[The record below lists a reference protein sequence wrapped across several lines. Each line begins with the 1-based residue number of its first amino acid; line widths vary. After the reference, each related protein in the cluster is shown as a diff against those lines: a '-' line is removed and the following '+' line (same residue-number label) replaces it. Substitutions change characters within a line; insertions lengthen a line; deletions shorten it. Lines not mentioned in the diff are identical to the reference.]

1 MAQSPKTGLIILII
15 FCVIFAALAGGLLF
29 LQMKEKAKNV
39 ELCSQISQLQT
50 AKNDLQK
57 ERDEIKAQIASVQSD
72 LDSLKQEAEQLE
84 VQVGSE
90 KSKRQAAESNLKNK
104 DSEIATLKT
113 KMSDHESS
121 LSGLKSKY
129 SGLESENEELL
140 NKLNQIRLAKK
151 ALEAKISSGNVI
163 SSDSEDEVELGTVIV
178 KADEMISDG
187 RVLVVNKEFNFIVID
202 LGEQNGV
209 GVGAQFGVYRDG
221 ELLAKVEVEQV
232 YKDMSSAKILPEDLS
247 GEIQEDDEVKKL

>member
-1 MAQSPKTGLIILII
+1 MAQSSKTGLIILII

-29 LQMKEKAKNV
+29 LQMQEKAKNS
-39 ELCSQISQLQT
+39 ELSSQILQLQT
-50 AKNDLQK
+50 AKNNLQK
-57 ERDEIKAQIASVQSD
+57 ERDEIKNQIAGVQSE
-72 LDSLKQEAEQLE
+72 LDSLKQEARQLE
-84 VQVGSE
+84 DEIGSE
-90 KSKRQAAESNLKNK
+90 KSKRQAVEAKLKSK
-104 DSEIATLKT
+104 DSEITNLQSKINDYET
-113 KMSDHESS
+113 N
-121 LSGLKSKY
+121 LSGLKNKY
-129 SGLESENEELL
+129 SGLEAENEELL

-163 SSDSEDEVELGTVIV
+163 SSDDEEEVELGTVIV

-209 GVGAQFGVYRDG
+209 GVGTQFGVYRDG

-232 YKDMSSAKILPEDLS
+232 YKDMSSAKILAEDLN

>member
-1 MAQSPKTGLIILII
+1 MAQNSKTGLIILII

-29 LQMKEKAKNV
+29 LQMQEKAKNLV
-39 ELCSQISQLQT
+39 LSSQISELQT
-50 AKNDLQK
+50 AKNTLQK
-57 ERDEIKAQIASVQSD
+57 ERDEIKAQIASVESE
-72 LDSLKQEAEQLE
+72 LDSLKQEAKQLE
-84 VQVGSE
+84 DQIGSE
-90 KSKRQAAESNLKNK
+90 KSKRQAAESKLKSK
-104 DSEIATLKT
+104 DSEVVTLQSKIN
-113 KMSDHESS
+113 DYESN

-163 SSDSEDEVELGTVIV
+163 SSYAEDEVELGTVIV
-178 KADEMISDG
+178 KADEVIGDG

-209 GVGAQFGVYRDG
+209 GIGAQFGVYRNG

-232 YKDMSSAKILPEDLS
+232 YKDMSSAKILAEDFS